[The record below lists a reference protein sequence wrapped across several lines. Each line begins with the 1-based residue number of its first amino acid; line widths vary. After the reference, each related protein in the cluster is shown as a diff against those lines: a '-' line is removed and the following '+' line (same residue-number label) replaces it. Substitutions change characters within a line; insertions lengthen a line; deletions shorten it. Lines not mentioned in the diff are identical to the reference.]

1 MDDLG
6 VILAGGASRRFG
18 APKALAEVGGRR
30 IAERVRD
37 ALSAVV
43 DRVVVSGALPVAGTC
58 ALADERPGLGP
69 LGGVLTALRAAAAE
83 GRPGVL
89 VAGGDMPFLSPAL
102 LRLLCTRGGE
112 SGAAA
117 VVPASGGRRGFE
129 PLCAW
134 YGVDALVPLQQ
145 MAEEGA
151 PALHRLRERA
161 AVEVVPVEEVRG
173 FGDPD
178 LLFFNVNTVDD
189 LREARRREGVPPA
202 VSVVGRKNAG
212 KTTLVVALLAELG
225 RRGRRIA
232 SIKHGHHTFESD
244 QPGRDSWR
252 HFNEG
257 GAAASMMAGV
267 GKVAL
272 TLRWEGDPDPA
283 ELIRRFYSAGGYDLV
298 LIEGYKHG
306 PFPKL
311 EVFRRA
317 LHDAP
322 LLADAA
328 VPADWLALLTDDPSP
343 SPDLPVVP
351 LSADGAHVAALADL
365 LERHFLPPRRNDGR

>member
-30 IAERVRD
+30 IALRVRD

-43 DRVVVSGALPVAGTC
+43 GRVVVSGALPVEGIDS
-58 ALADERPGLGP
+58 LPDERPGLGP
-69 LGGVLTALRAAAAE
+69 LGGVLTALRAASE
-83 GRPGVL
+83 QGRPGVL
-89 VAGGDMPFLSPAL
+89 VAAGDMPFLSPAL
-102 LRLLCTRGGE
+102 LRLLAARGRE

-134 YGVDALVPLQQ
+134 YGVAALPSLLR

-151 PALHRLRERA
+151 PALHRLPEQV
-161 AVEVVPVEEVRG
+161 AVEVVPVEEIRG
-173 FGDPD
+173 IGDPD
-178 LLFFNVNTVDD
+178 RLFFNVNTVDD

-202 VSVVGRKNAG
+202 LSVVGRKNAG

-225 RRGRRIA
+225 RRGRRVA
-232 SIKHGHHTFESD
+232 SIKHGHHAFESD

-252 HFNEG
+252 HFHDG
-257 GAAASMMAGV
+257 GAAASMMAGA

-283 ELIRRFYSAGGYDLV
+283 ELVRRFFAAGGYDLV

-306 PFPKL
+306 PYPKL
-311 EVFRRA
+311 EVFRQA

-322 LLADAA
+322 LLAGAA
-328 VPADWLALLTDDPSP
+328 VPSDWLALVSDDPRP
-343 SPDLPVVP
+343 SAGVPVVP
-351 LSADGAHVAALADL
+351 LRADGAHVAALADL
-365 LERHFLPPRRNDGR
+365 VERHFLPPRENDGR